1 MEIINVWPFLLGV
14 VLMVLGFGVA
24 VLCIVGA
31 NKATTRKTLERLRAV
46 SLAGIT
52 FVMVGACFVI
62 YSSIRSQLL

>member
-1 MEIINVWPFLLGV
+1 MEIVNVWPFFLGV

-52 FVMVGACFVI
+52 FVLVGACFVI
-62 YSSIRSQLL
+62 YSSVRSQVL